1 MSSELEM
8 PPHELSNL
16 KENIITNEIKE
27 YNNLSELKK
36 ILESYKLSKQ
46 ESTENFVDILTMLTE
61 ELAKITNDHI
71 LNQFM
76 DEIKKYIREGS
87 KSIINSLIKI
97 CYELNNGEYRKKILI
112 GDDDFFLN
120 NNLDDV
126 SEGDSTAINTIFKFK
141 TFWSKLN
148 EENKN
153 IIKSTLI
160 AVISL
165 IDTCYLLYKK
175 YLSLKQLNT
184 SESTLKLLQSY
195 ENYFV

>member
-1 MSSELEM
+1 MSSDLEIPPLELN
-8 PPHELSNL
+8 ELKNKIMS
-16 KENIITNEIKE
+16 KEVEE

-76 DEIKKYIREGS
+76 DDIKKYIREGS

-126 SEGDSTAINTIFKFK
+126 SEGDATAINTIFKFK

-148 EENKN
+148 NENKN
-153 IIKSTLI
+153 IIKSTLV

-175 YLSLKQLNT
+175 YLCLKQLN
-184 SESTLKLLQSY
+184 ESKNAKLLLESY

>member
-1 MSSELEM
+1 MTSELEM
-8 PPHELSNL
+8 PPYELSKL
-16 KENIITNEIKE
+16 KDKIMTKEVEE
-27 YNNLSELKK
+27 YNNLSELKTL
-36 ILESYKLSKQ
+36 LESYKLSKQ
-46 ESTENFVDILTMLTE
+46 ESTENFVEILIMLTE

-76 DEIKKYIREGS
+76 DEIKKYINEGS

-126 SEGDSTAINTIFKFK
+126 SEGDSAAINTIFKFK

-175 YLSLKQLNT
+175 YLCLKQLNT
-184 SESTLKLLQSY
+184 SESKAKLLLSY